1 MEKEY
6 NLICLDIEATGFR
19 EREDVIQ
26 FAMVSRNGD
35 KIFDLYTR
43 PTHFTDDELK
53 WSLRQKGSVHNIG
66 YKQLRD
72 KLPLRSYKKQIQK
85 VIDRARIIVGFSIKN
100 DIHWLNKNGII
111 IPKGK
116 RIIDIQQ
123 IFRIYRYV
131 QSKKPNENVWKTLN
145 SLKTCAKHCEYIKKE
160 NESYRFHSALGDSD
174 ATMHCYRYLSK
185 LKLSLDVGLVDEK
198 GEPLM
203 NKEKIITRFNKLQ
216 KKSADLRKFF
226 LS

>member
-6 NLICLDIEATGFR
+6 NLICFDIEATGFG

-26 FAMVSRNGD
+26 FSMVSRNGD

-43 PTHFTDDELK
+43 PAHFTDDELK
-53 WSLRQKGSVHNIG
+53 WSLRQTGSVHNIG
-66 YKQLRD
+66 YKQLKD

-85 VIDRARIIVGFSIKN
+85 VIDRARVIVGFSIKN

-111 IPKGK
+111 IPKEK

-145 SLKTCAKHCEYIKKE
+145 SLKTCAKHCEYIKKG
-160 NESYRFHSALGDSD
+160 R
-174 ATMHCYRYLSK
+174 
-185 LKLSLDVGLVDEK
+185 
-198 GEPLM
+198 
-203 NKEKIITRFNKLQ
+203 
-216 KKSADLRKFF
+216 
-226 LS
+226 